1 MKSSLGP
8 DRILYF
14 ILLWHS
20 LAIIWSFLMN
30 LSEIG
35 IQLRGRIPKE
45 MRVL

>member
-1 MKSSLGP
+1 MKSGLGP
-8 DRILYF
+8 DRILC
-14 ILLWHS
+14 LNRHS
-20 LAIIWSFLMN
+20 LAIILSFLMN